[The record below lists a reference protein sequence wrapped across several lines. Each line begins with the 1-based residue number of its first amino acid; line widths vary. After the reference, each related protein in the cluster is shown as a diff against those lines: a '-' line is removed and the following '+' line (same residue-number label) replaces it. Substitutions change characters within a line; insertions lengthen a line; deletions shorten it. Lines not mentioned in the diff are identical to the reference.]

1 MAAYVGPD
9 GARMNVAATCRGLG
23 ISRETFYKY
32 VARYQAIG
40 VDGFFPDSR
49 RPRSSPEGLPVE
61 LEDVLVRI
69 RKEEAE
75 RGWDYGADAVLL
87 RLEELVATRDV
98 AWPPGRVLPSRST
111 INRVFEARGV
121 LAKTPQR
128 APRRRYRRFAR
139 EEVNALWQYDGFNAP
154 LAGGR
159 RSRVL
164 HLSDDCSRTD
174 LALQA
179 ATSENGPDVWA
190 TFCVAA
196 ERYGLPAQ
204 VLTDNG
210 YAFSGKRRGWASA
223 FERALADLEVQA
235 ICASVAHPQTCG
247 KNERAHQRVLKWL
260 ARQPLPE
267 NLVELQVLLDTYRT
281 AYNDRRNQVLGGLT
295 PHERHRLGPTAHPA
309 GATARSH
316 VTRHRV
322 SSRGAIGVDATLIG
336 LGRAHAGKT
345 ATVFRTNDNLAV
357 FIDNQLVRE
366 LVLDHTRR
374 YQRRDQ

>member
-1 MAAYVGPD
+1 MATYVSPV
-9 GARMNVAATCRGLG
+9 GARMNVAATCRRLG

-40 VDGFFPDSR
+40 VEGFFPDSR
-49 RPRSSPEGLPVE
+49 RPRSSPAGFPVE

-69 RKEEAE
+69 RKQESEA
-75 RGWDYGADAVLL
+75 GWDYGADAVLM
-87 RLEELVATRDV
+87 RLEELVAAGDV
-98 AWPPGRVLPSRST
+98 AWPPGRGLPSRST
-111 INRVFEARGV
+111 INRIFDARGV

-128 APRRRYRRFAR
+128 APRRRFRRFAR
-139 EEVNALWQYDGFNAP
+139 HEVNALWQYDGFDVA
-154 LAGGR
+154 LSGGR

-164 HLSDDCSRTD
+164 HLVDDCSRTD

-179 ATSENGPDVWA
+179 AISENGADVWA
-190 TFCVAA
+190 TFCLAV

-210 YAFSGKRRGWASA
+210 HAFSGKRRGWASA
-223 FERALADLEVQA
+223 FERALAELEVQA

-267 NLVELQVLLDTYRT
+267 TLQELQTLLDTYRK
-281 AYNDRRNQVLGGLT
+281 AYNDRRNQVLDGLT
-295 PHERHRLGPTAHPA
+295 PHERFRLGPTAYPA
-309 GATARSH
+309 GAKTRTHVARYL
-316 VTRHRV
+316 V
-322 SSRGAIGVDATLIG
+322 SSRGAIGVDATLVA
-336 LGRAHAGKT
+336 LGRPHAGQT
-345 ATVFRTNDNLAV
+345 ATVFRTNDHLVV
-357 FIDNQLVRE
+357 FINNQVVRE